1 MDAVRSVAEVDDPSS
16 GGRHHPVRGLPAS
29 LLAVEGKT
37 FAVVALMQREGW
49 LGRDRRRGV
58 VPAPS
63 LERAWPEGVDTSLP
77 RAELKVLARFVD
89 QHPRAIAFWN
99 LVAARRERRR
109 SEAATASHIVSLEAQ
124 LLRAYEPA
132 WDVQEFD
139 EEALRQAC
147 PPWAEIRARIEEETA
162 HLVRRPRLAPCMLW
176 PALVGDLDRWPAL
189 DEARQRAVAHA
200 VFALASVCWS
210 DWFVSEALRRCP
222 GLQPEL
228 GSTCAVPPPSPAP
241 PAPAPVPLAH
251 IVERLEALRAE
262 LAGQPTQEAVRELL
276 ACAAEAEPW
285 LTLLPDRRERAAGEL
300 RHVVEAL
307 IAQARSEAA
316 TPALAWLG
324 PDVLAQVEAR
334 WSLAAAGLDTP
345 ALRELAHDA
354 VRARQRLGEAL
365 GRCAESRVLLDAERA
380 SVRALEAALSAAPTL
395 AQRRELEGQRLRLL
409 RALIDAEAGQSAVED
424 AVLASL
430 SPWGEAF
437 DLGCDY
443 RAALPP
449 SAGPAPSTTDP
460 SVQIVASSCPLEAPE
475 SGPGAVA
482 LSGDMAEMLSG

>member
-1 MDAVRSVAEVDDPSS
+1 MDAVRGVAEADDPPSS
-16 GGRHHPVRGLPAS
+16 GRHLPVRGLPAS

-109 SEAATASHIVSLEAQ
+109 SEAVTASHIVSLEAQ
-124 LLRAYEPA
+124 LLRDYEPA

-139 EEALRQAC
+139 EEALRRAC

-189 DEARQRAVAHA
+189 DEGRQRAVAHA

-222 GLQPEL
+222 QLRPEL
-228 GSTCAVPPPSPAP
+228 GRTCAVPPPSPEP
-241 PAPAPVPLAH
+241 PAPVPLAR
-251 IVERLEALRAE
+251 IAERLAALCAE

-276 ACAAEAEPW
+276 ACASDAEPW
-285 LTLLPDRRERAAGEL
+285 LTLLPDRRQQAALEL
-300 RHVVEAL
+300 RQTVEAL
-307 IAQARSEAA
+307 LAQARSDAA
-316 TPALAWLG
+316 TRALAWLG
-324 PDVLAQVEAR
+324 PDVLAQIEAR
-334 WSLAAAGLDTP
+334 WSLAAAGLDVP
-345 ALRELAHDA
+345 ALHALAHDA
-354 VRARQRLGEAL
+354 VQARQRLGEAI
-365 GRCAESRVLLDAERA
+365 GRCTESRALLEAERA
-380 SVRALEAALSAAPTL
+380 SLRALEAALPTAPTL
-395 AQRRELEGQRLRLL
+395 AQRRELEGQRLRAL

-430 SPWGEAF
+430 SPWSETF
-437 DLGCDY
+437 DLGRDY

-449 SAGPAPSTTDP
+449 SAGPASSTTDAAVP
-460 SVQIVASSCPLEAPE
+460 IVASSAPPKE
-475 SGPGAVA
+475 SAAGPGAVA
-482 LSGDMAEMLSG
+482 VSGDLAELLSS